1 MRIGEINRS
10 ISLVKILKQ
19 IGDQIKGSIEREFSE
34 MNLTGPQGM
43 IVGILAHD
51 GEMKISNLSSKM
63 GLSVSTISGI
73 IDRLENQGY
82 VERMR
87 SREDRRVVSVRVTP
101 KFRERAERHFIEI
114 EKRLDLIINRGTP
127 EEIQTVFKGLEIL
140 ERLLNREEKKE
151 QGAI

>member
-1 MRIGEINRS
+1 METDSRS
-10 ISLVKILKQ
+10 ISLIKILKQ
-19 IGDQIKGSIEREFSE
+19 IRDEIKGSIEREFSE

-51 GEMKISNLSSKM
+51 GEMKISDLSSKM

-73 IDRLENQGY
+73 IDRLEGQGF

-87 SREDRRVVSVRVTP
+87 NREDRRVVSVRVTP
-101 KFRERAERHFIEI
+101 EFRKRAERHFAEI

-127 EEIQTVFKGLEIL
+127 EEMQTVFKGLEIL

-151 QGAI
+151 QGSI